1 MKEKTK
7 FRLKIAFRVG
17 GETVLYALL
26 LFAFLCMAD
35 RFPTEGYYAET
46 AALAG
51 AFAVTWKY
59 VRFLK
64 GYILREW
71 VWMGMVAL
79 AALSATAVYELARGV
94 PLSVLIGSF
103 WP

>member
-64 GYILREW
+64 GTSCGSGSGWGWWRWRPCRRRQLMNW
-71 VWMGMVAL
+71 P
-79 AALSATAVYELARGV
+79 AACR
-94 PLSVLIGSF
+94 F
-103 WP
+103 RF

>member
-7 FRLKIAFRVG
+7 IRLKIAFRVG

-51 AFAVTWKY
+51 AFERVHPA
-59 VRFLK
+59 
-64 GYILREW
+64 
-71 VWMGMVAL
+71 
-79 AALSATAVYELARGV
+79 GV
-94 PLSVLIGSF
+94 GLDGDGGAGGLVGDGSL
-103 WP
+103 

>member
-7 FRLKIAFRVG
+7 IRLKIAFRVG

-79 AALSATAVYELARGV
+79 AATAAYELARGV

>member
-79 AALSATAVYELARGV
+79 AAL
-94 PLSVLIGSF
+94 
-103 WP
+103 